1 MSLVPYNVT
10 EDTDDDEISNVATS
24 DITNNGSNNDN
35 ISNNDHNRSI
45 SIKYNNNN
53 NNNSNLKPDP
63 VKFDDD
69 ANQFE
74 ENHSTDSPAVEH
86 TGESDDPELVRLY
99 QTRAQLQQLL
109 AELWQKQNGPSSSA
123 PPSPSLL
130 SSPPPPSPSP
140 PPQSPSPSPPP
151 SPSPRCDDV
160 LHEAEAD
167 AKQWCDEALQDAE
180 GNAEQPSP
188 SPPPATTVPQIYVR
202 RDLFEVASD
211 DVDESNDPF
220 SYLDAGYRIRRRIP
234 LSDPISDHTHDDW
247 NRSSRSP
254 SRSSRPRSSRSR
266 SSRSRSSRPRSSRP
280 RSSRSRSRSRRR
292 SRSRSRR
299 RSRSRSCEHRRC
311 QNGTSNGSS
320 TGSNSN
326 RNSQIRGRRRNG
338 RPPASRPASRP
349 SHHSSCNQRF
359 KVGGGVFLPATAP
372 THPTMSA
379 LFVDRARLEIERRLT
394 AQAPLPLAEGKQQLS
409 RYRETCVVRLEQ
421 MIQWLHCRR
430 KPAFTVPPLNEALP
444 GWAVPPPI
452 APGRTLPELVRLNQL
467 CHGAPEWRW
476 LTVYN
481 PTVERTEQVPFRVVY
496 FPYANVV
503 LYSWLGF
510 TNVVLYLFAQAIQ
523 RSFSSDLPHQHAY
536 SVGVLARLLDFLI
549 NDAQPVALC
558 ELRTTLVADY
568 NTAALSTGRFPPATS
583 NLHELLFDSRLVP
596 HLTAAVTAL
605 CRYDVKYNRA
615 PPHAN
620 WRTYCGPHNSYV
632 QVFAAHNQPR
642 WYSFPTLNAHLW
654 LPWQMP
660 TRPVS
665 ELVGEPCKDGTPV
678 VSESTVRD
686 FYRYRPRTV
695 CSPVGESFL
704 DELNQTVDWV
714 AAQVTT
720 LPPPPKPA
728 PLSARQK
735 NMLLRIDYGTAT
747 LLLDTMSRRIITR
760 NVQRAAI

>member
-10 EDTDDDEISNVATS
+10 EDTDDDEISNVAT
-24 DITNNGSNNDN
+24 ITNNVSNNDN
-35 ISNNDHNRSI
+35 TSNNNNNRSI
-45 SIKYNNNN
+45 SITYNNNN

-69 ANQFE
+69 TNQFE

-99 QTRAQLQQLL
+99 QTRAHLQQLL
-109 AELWQKQNGPSSSA
+109 AELWQKQPSSA
-123 PPSPSLL
+123 PPSPALL
-130 SSPPPPSPSP
+130 SSPPPPSPP
-140 PPQSPSPSPPP
+140 PHSP

-160 LHEAEAD
+160 LQEAAAD

-180 GNAEQPSP
+180 ENAEQPSP
-188 SPPPATTVPQIYVR
+188 SPPPPSPATTAPQIYVR

-211 DVDESNDPF
+211 DVDESNDDPF

-234 LSDPISDHTHDDW
+234 PSDPISDHTRDDW

-254 SRSSRPRSSRSR
+254 SRSSRS
-266 SSRSRSSRPRSSRP
+266 RSSRP
-280 RSSRSRSRSRRR
+280 RSSRSRSRSR
-292 SRSRSRR
+292 S
-299 RSRSRSCEHRRC
+299 RRC
-311 QNGTSNGSS
+311 QNGNSNGSGK
-320 TGSNSN
+320 GSNSN
-326 RNSQIRGRRRNG
+326 RNRQIRGRRRN
-338 RPPASRPASRP
+338 PASRPPASRP

-359 KVGGGVFLPATAP
+359 KVGGGVFFPATAP

-394 AQAPLPLAEGKQQLS
+394 AQAPLPLAEGEQQLS

-421 MIQWLHCRR
+421 MIQWLHRRR
-430 KPAFTVPPLNEALP
+430 KPAFTIPPLNEALP

-452 APGRTLPELVRLNQL
+452 ASGRTLPELVRLNQL

-686 FYRYRPRTV
+686 FYRHRPRTV

-735 NMLLRIDYGTAT
+735 NMLLRIDYGTVT
-747 LLLDTMSRRIITR
+747 LLLDTMSRRIVMR